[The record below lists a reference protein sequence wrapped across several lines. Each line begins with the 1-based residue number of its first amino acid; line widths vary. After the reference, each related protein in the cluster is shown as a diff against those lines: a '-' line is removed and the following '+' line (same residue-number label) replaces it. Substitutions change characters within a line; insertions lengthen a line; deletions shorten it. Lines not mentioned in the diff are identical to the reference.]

1 MSTKQIL
8 PQTASNEPTRRQF
21 LKALAILPAAAL
33 PTLSF
38 DKVEPP
44 TPNLYQAC
52 IDLTGQG
59 IDLAMA
65 AMKLRDGN
73 GTAEEARAELAML
86 KAAVDAI
93 VI

>member
-8 PQTASNEPTRRQF
+8 PQTASNQPTRRQF
-21 LKALAILPAAAL
+21 LKALSILPAAAL
-33 PTLSF
+33 IPALP
-38 DKVEPP
+38 VPQEP